1 MAAENIR
8 GDTPKQSP
16 PVVEN
21 EQFSDIILILDIME
35 LLLQAVTKL
44 NKKGRYKSVPAKE
57 ENRNSFLKLDR
68 YANMFES
75 FVKNLWSQLK
85 DPTSFGLL
93 SVKEQALD
101 DPKVRQ
107 AIEDLAARKKTN
119 AVAEFLAKYDITPKG
134 QEQSINNQ
142 NDKEMA
148 KQEQTTQAQ
157 TAQDGQPKY
166 RFNESMIDWEQ
177 LKHFGLS
184 REYLQERGL
193 LDSMLKRLQDQPGC
207 PHYHELRL
215 RRTTHGCPSLVPA
228 IHARPS
234 GAGHT
239 RHTPAARPRKAV
251 LRAYLLRGGQE
262 EPA

>member
-1 MAAENIR
+1 MHRQTILLTLKTSVYGSRKHQGRHPEAKPSGR
-8 GDTPKQSP
+8 
-16 PVVEN
+16 EN
-21 EQFSDIILILDIME
+21 EQFSDIILILDKME

-44 NKKGRYKSVPAKE
+44 DKNGRYESVAAKE

-85 DPTSFGLL
+85 DPTRFGIL

-107 AIEDLAARKKTN
+107 AIEDLAAGKKTD

-134 QEQSINNQ
+134 KGQSINNQ

-157 TAQDGQPKY
+157 TPQDGQP
-166 RFNESMIDWEQ
+166 ST
-177 LKHFGLS
+177 
-184 REYLQERGL
+184 
-193 LDSMLKRLQDQPGC
+193 DSTNR
-207 PHYHELRL
+207 
-215 RRTTHGCPSLVPA
+215 
-228 IHARPS
+228 
-234 GAGHT
+234 
-239 RHTPAARPRKAV
+239 
-251 LRAYLLRGGQE
+251 
-262 EPA
+262 

>member
-21 EQFSDIILILDIME
+21 EQFSDIILILDKME

-44 NKKGRYKSVPAKE
+44 DKNGRYESVAAKE

-85 DPTSFGLL
+85 DPTRFGIL

-107 AIEDLAARKKTN
+107 AIEDLAAGKKTD

-134 QEQSINNQ
+134 KGQSINNQ

-157 TAQDGQPKY
+157 TPQDGQPKY

-193 LDSMLKRLQDQPGC
+193 LDSMLKGYKTNQV
-207 PHYHELRL
+207 
-215 RRTTHGCPSLVPA
+215 VP
-228 IHARPS
+228 I
-234 GAGHT
+234 T
-239 RHTPAARPRKAV
+239 
-251 LRAYLLRGGQE
+251 
-262 EPA
+262 